1 MQDVKS
7 MSPEEIGEAYEALL
21 MINNDLSIE

>member
-7 MSPEEIGEAYEALL
+7 MSPEEIGEAYEALM
-21 MINNDLSIE
+21 MINKDMSYE